1 MGWSPG
7 ARCAAPSAA
16 NRWTTRPGRQGVGRL
31 AIARQRQDA
40 IGLDRGIVDLDAVSH
55 RQVVVA
61 VRLAEA
67 GHGHHQQVADGRRD
81 AARVGG
87 HDHVA
92 KGVAQERAVHLHLRQ
107 TAVGAQ
113 MVGRQRDRDPGHAG
127 DLVLLGVDDVVGR
140 HQV

>member
-1 MGWSPG
+1 MP
-7 ARCAAPSAA
+7 
-16 NRWTTRPGRQGVGRL
+16 TR
-31 AIARQRQDA
+31 RQDA

-113 MVGRQRDRDPGHAG
+113 MVGRHRDRDPGHAG
-127 DLVLLGVDDVVGR
+127 HQVLLAQEHLVVR
-140 HQV
+140 NQF